1 MNTYLNIGC
10 DFIDS
15 ENNRVTSI
23 QLVDKETKKSIADVL
38 YDNEKL
44 IKCICIDEVDK
55 SNFILDA
62 AKLMG
67 DSIPVN
73 FRETK
78 LP

>member
-10 DFIDS
+10 DFLDS
-15 ENNRVTSI
+15 EGNRVTSI
-23 QLVDKETKKSIADVL
+23 QLVDKATKKSIANVL

-44 IKCICIDEVDK
+44 IKCICCDRVDK
-55 SNFILDA
+55 SIFLMDA
-62 AKLMG
+62 EKLLNN
-67 DSIPVN
+67 SIPVS